1 MTEESLFEE
10 FKARYAFLAN
20 KAVSYRKTGR
30 FELTAE
36 LNDGTRVIY
45 NAANQTFGTVRNADQ
60 ITNLDAVEW
69 RDEFSRRLRRLVTQ
83 SMMTEDEISEMAG
96 ISRATLSRYLNGRS
110 APDPYNMLRL
120 ARALGCSVG
129 YLACEE

>member
-1 MTEESLFEE
+1 MTEERLFEE
-10 FKARYAFLAN
+10 FKARYAFLAK

-36 LNDGTRVIY
+36 LNDGSRVIY
-45 NAANQTFGTVRNADQ
+45 NDADKTFGTVRSADQ
-60 ITNLDAVEW
+60 ITNLNATDW

-83 SMMTEDEISEMAG
+83 SMMTEDELSELTG
-96 ISRATLSRYLNGRS
+96 ISRVSLSQYLNGRS
-110 APDPYNMLRL
+110 APNPYNLLRL
-120 ARALGCSVG
+120 ARALECSVG

>member
-1 MTEESLFEE
+1 MTEERLFEE

-36 LNDGTRVIY
+36 LNDGSRVIY
-45 NAANQTFGTVRNADQ
+45 NDADKTFGTVRNSEQ
-60 ITNLDAVEW
+60 IMNLNATNW
-69 RDEFSRRLRRLVTQ
+69 KDEFSRRLGRLVAQ
-83 SMMTEDEISEMAG
+83 SMMTEDELSELTG
-96 ISRATLSRYLNGRS
+96 ISRVSLSQYLNGRS
-110 APDPYNMLRL
+110 APNPYNLLRL